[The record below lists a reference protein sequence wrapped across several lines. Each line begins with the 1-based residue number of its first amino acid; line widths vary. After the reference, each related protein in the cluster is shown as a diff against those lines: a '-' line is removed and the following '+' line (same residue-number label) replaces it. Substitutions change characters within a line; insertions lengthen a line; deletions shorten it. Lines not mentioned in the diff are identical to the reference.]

1 MDLMELLG
9 DMCHVESFFDPFGD
23 NVSVDAKYLLDCVKR
38 AIGVKAQ
45 VDARLG
51 PFKDSANL
59 DTT

>member
-1 MDLMELLG
+1 
-9 DMCHVESFFDPFGD
+9 VESFFDPFGD
-23 NVSVDAKYLLDCVKR
+23 DVSVDARYVLDCFKR
-38 AIGVKAQ
+38 AIGDKAQ